1 MLFATATTILVV
13 CATLVAAIP
22 FLHAERQQR
31 RRTRAMQETEVKRPR
46 IS

>member
-13 CATLVAAIP
+13 CATLIAAIP

-31 RRTRAMQETEVKRPR
+31 QRTRAMQEKQMKRAR